1 MKPPVKLYEV
11 LYISSLAAD
20 APISVV
26 ADIASKARPANQRL
40 GLTGLLLFDG
50 ARFCGQLEG
59 QQRDV
64 LAKLDR
70 IEQDPR
76 HRQVE
81 VLHYG
86 PLAERR
92 FNRFSTGYPLLEDD
106 DVLGR
111 IETLYGQAAMGAFL
125 DLLATA
131 DLDS

>member
-20 APISVV
+20 APPSVV
-26 ADIASKARPANQRL
+26 ADIAKQARPTNQQL

-59 QQRDV
+59 RQRDV
-64 LAKLDR
+64 LATLER

-76 HRQVE
+76 HGQFE
-81 VLHYG
+81 LLHYG

-92 FNRFSTGYPLLEDD
+92 FSRFSMGYPQLDDD

-111 IETLYGQAAMGAFL
+111 IETLYGQTAMDAFL
-125 DLLATA
+125 GLIETA